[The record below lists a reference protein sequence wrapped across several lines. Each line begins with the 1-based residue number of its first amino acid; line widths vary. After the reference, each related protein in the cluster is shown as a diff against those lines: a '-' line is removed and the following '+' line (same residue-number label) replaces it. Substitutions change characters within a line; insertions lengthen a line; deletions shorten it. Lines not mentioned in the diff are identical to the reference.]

1 MPFGFHRRGGAAKA
15 KAAPVRPAGAGEGAR
30 ARTGVPFE
38 GLTEDWRLVGLMEL
52 DGRLL
57 DILNRR
63 EAIPIGNM
71 AWSTLDAV
79 ADLQPAPGLQKVDP
93 YDLIV
98 VLAGELTLPPQ
109 NDAEKAAFRRNKV
122 AYDVVL
128 ELPPYRVIGTVF
140 LHPGSEPDR
149 LMDRGPDLFFPV
161 TNAVALSGDVRLGDP
176 AVDVA
181 LVNRS
186 YLRGVEQVDRSQVAA
201 ARERL
206 PVGPVGPVE
215 PVGPAGP
222 AGSTG

>member
-1 MPFGFHRRGGAAKA
+1 MPFGFHRRGGAAKT

-63 EAIPIGNM
+63 EAIPIGEM

-201 ARERL
+201 ARERR
-206 PVGPVGPVE
+206 PVGPVGPV
-215 PVGPAGP
+215 
-222 AGSTG
+222 GSTG